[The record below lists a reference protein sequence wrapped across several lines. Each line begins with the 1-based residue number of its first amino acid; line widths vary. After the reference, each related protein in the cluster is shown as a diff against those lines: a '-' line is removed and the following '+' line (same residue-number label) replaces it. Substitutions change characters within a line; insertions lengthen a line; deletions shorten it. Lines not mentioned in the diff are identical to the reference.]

1 MGQYISGR
9 KIKMTKHILVVLFTI
24 ISLYASAQQYPVQL
38 VSQLNNPTP
47 LNLSLF
53 YSDVNPKVILT
64 LTNRDLQGAPLKVRL
79 KIIINGPGLQLITSN
94 TAVLPPIILES
105 GISTTLSAADI
116 ASYFS
121 VTNLDFNGVVSKSE
135 YQSAGQLPEG
145 AYSYCFEVWDYYTD
159 KLLSSPY
166 CNYAYCTL
174 AEPPLLNEPLNK
186 STVLFSD
193 PANIQFNWTSRH
205 SNNPDLMSAGF
216 NYLVTLKEL
225 IDTVASPEVAF
236 NYGRIIYTQS
246 VASNNLQYN
255 VALPAYVHLLS
266 NRIYAWNVQVVPMD
280 AALVP
285 ALKNRGIS
293 EIYSFKYKK
302 DCTPPQYKSATPNG
316 RLVEIVWEQNSKV
329 RAYDLQYAES
339 TSSIWHHKTI
349 DDGSTQITLDDV
361 EIGKVY
367 KYNVG
372 TVCDNSIEYGIDAHF
387 VIPPQPLATK
397 SGNVSWGVKAPKNYT
412 PTGNLVDTVLNGNFL
427 TAISNSYERET
438 VAIDKHPLNNVKVG
452 LYKGEELLNN
462 IYTDEHGDYSLDIDT
477 AAILN
482 DKVSNYTLKIEVL
495 GKVDNFKKSTV
506 TYQLNNKNTGGAI
519 LSAIEDVTMMYVS
532 NIVYEPK
539 VYPASR
545 QAIAK
550 GTSGTK
556 VYVYLPKTV
565 WLDAYSNLNIDQQVK
580 QITYEG
586 NEYIKIG
593 EIDDQH
599 RYLTI
604 LGATTLHN
612 VLTNIV
618 IKNTNAFTKYVK
630 PILGSYWY
638 NSILETGFVQNSNE
652 GKLYQAPLLFDP
664 TVTFYGKVWR
674 DPNKTETLPLGKVDF
689 KDISY
694 NTLGSTNADNNG
706 NYALTVISS
715 MIDPFAFLYTSRMDG
730 SVKIS
735 SNSINFEFPDTSINN
750 NMINYDMVL
759 PPLSGKKHIYYGKF
773 LDPNGVE
780 IPVGAQLYFN
790 NKLIATLT
798 RSGNYILNIEDG
810 YKLEDSLTIKIP
822 SYKNQPFF
830 EKMENLSITNW
841 VDTYRT
847 RLNISS
853 TVAPITINSATEQI
867 VAVTQADITLQ
878 YGNQIVIAPEMNNIP
893 VNVKLKLKNVSTGIE
908 KILTNSN
915 VKKVFVLNVPAG
927 AYDFQVLADSASPNF
942 LPFSSSFTVG
952 GEGQTIVL
960 KLQPATT
967 ITGKITD
974 KTSRQKIDSV
984 SINII
989 GMEYRVLTDTFGNY
1003 ILKIPSREAK
1013 IHIRK
1018 DKYSAI
1024 DSVLRL
1030 NQNSQYLTLNIA
1042 LPRFVYKAIT
1052 KLSGFEVIVD
1062 SQYSATYDSNY
1073 VVTGNLKLKSNGYF
1087 TNDNATQTL
1096 KFINKKV
1103 VVNENGY
1110 AFPIDDSVRFE
1121 EISVKAKAFGFAPVE
1136 ILNPVLKQYTG
1147 LDRDKRRF
1155 SEGVI
1160 SGNVVFK
1167 LSTIKTTAP
1176 NFPLNLNDANLNYSA
1191 TSRGGTLINYV
1202 SPGVDTL
1209 SAFPLNKK
1217 FYVHLLDTNATVNTT
1232 YIVKE
1237 LFNQFD
1243 ISLQKDSCVLSPN
1256 GMSLAGYLKLPS
1268 FVFQSNNRPS
1278 GLKIYFKN
1286 TAIFNK
1292 QFVFK
1297 NWLSETISNSESVV
1311 QLNRLYAKLETVEL
1325 KDIGTSNP
1333 ILSFNGQAAFYKE
1346 DFNITLRPWKIKE
1359 FQVKS
1364 STAGLIAS
1372 LKVTPPV
1379 KKMYLNGLEFYP
1391 KDNTDVLFGFKRE
1404 DSSFSLNI
1412 AGSVNFSSPMT
1423 GNNATFLSKVLPI
1436 NIETFQYNSSN
1447 GSMLM
1452 AAVPNT
1458 KLDFSVVKVSLDKL
1472 VVNVGAQVTIGD
1484 IINLV
1489 DDTVAAHKNYNSIMN
1504 ESPSSKWAVGL
1515 KGSLEFPNIKGMNA
1529 SANASLAFG
1538 VFDDKFQFTVSE
1550 VGLGIENPSFSLNAR
1565 LGLKL
1570 YGDTIGFK
1578 GAARLDL
1585 LDNTFA
1591 ASLAYYKIK
1600 NKDIYLAAGFT
1611 APLIPAP
1618 VTYPIQ
1624 WYALGGG
1631 FSYSTKEPMYYV
1643 GVNGQF
1649 GLIGTTKEMGYVDSA
1664 YLGIL
1669 FNFSGNCIGFP
1680 TIKGGGNLNL
1690 KGKKWGYVTSEIDY
1704 CNASLLANV
1713 HLEVPEILPNVKA
1726 SVDGILYG
1734 VAPIPP
1740 PSKIVGSLLNAAT
1753 GVAASVSQGVSNVS
1767 SSVTSGANGVAAS
1780 VSQGASNVSSS
1791 VTSGANGVANT
1802 FVEGLD
1808 NGMLFLKVNA
1818 SVNIGSAVKA
1828 NFLLAV
1834 GVNYNN
1840 NKSTIPALV
1849 KSSFIGINDLVKDDV
1864 KGGTKNGFNG
1874 MLLEA
1879 DVTLADQSGSYNL
1892 GPFGASYRL
1901 YASANTKF
1909 WYNYNSNSLGMRIA
1923 LAGGA
1928 AGSISAE
1935 HVASLSG
1942 SADINAML
1950 EGGYNGSKWYYKG
1963 RFNTSLQ
1970 IYNSN
1975 DVSCNNI
1982 KLSWAESCTNVS
1994 YPCGPYWFGVHWCD
2008 GRICVPYI
2016 NGVAFKGCL
2025 SLNVNTSWI
2034 EGEKPSFSVSN

>member
-1 MGQYISGR
+1 MGQYISDR
-9 KIKMTKHILVVLFTI
+9 KIKMTKHLLVFLFTI

-47 LNLSLF
+47 LNLSLL

-94 TAVLPPIILES
+94 NAVLPPIVLES

-121 VTNLDFNGVVSKSE
+121 ITNLDFNGVINKSE
-135 YQSAGQLPEG
+135 YQSTGQLPEG

-159 KLLSSPY
+159 KLLSLPY

-174 AEPPLLNEPLNK
+174 SDPPLLNEPFNK

-216 NYLVTLKEL
+216 NYLVSLKEL
-225 IDTVASPEVAF
+225 IDTIASPEVAF

-246 VASNNLQYN
+246 VASTNLQYN
-255 VALPAYVHLLS
+255 VALPAYVHLQS
-266 NRIYAWNVQVVPMD
+266 NRTYAWNVQVVPVD

-316 RLVEIVWEQNSKV
+316 RLIEIAWEQNSKV
-329 RAYDLQYAES
+329 KAYDLQYAES
-339 TSSIWHHKTI
+339 SSSIWHHKSI
-349 DDGSTQITLDDV
+349 DDGSTQITLDDI
-361 EIGKVY
+361 ELGKVY

-372 TVCDNSIEYGIDAHF
+372 TVCDNTIEYGSDDHF
-387 VIPPQPLATK
+387 VIAPQPLATK
-397 SGNVSWGVKAPKNYT
+397 SGNVSWGIKAPKNYT
-412 PTGNLVDTVLNGNFL
+412 PTGHLVDTVLTGNFVR
-427 TAISNSYERET
+427 TISSAYERDDIAD
-438 VAIDKHPLNNVKVG
+438 VKHPLNNVKVG
-452 LYKGEELLNN
+452 LYKGEELVNS
-462 IYTDEHGDYSLDIDT
+462 IYTDEIGNYSLEIDT
-477 AAILN
+477 ASILN
-482 DKVSNYTLKIEVL
+482 DKISNYSLKIDVL
-495 GKVDNFKKSTV
+495 GKVDNFKNSSV
-506 TYQLNNKNTGGAI
+506 SYQLNNKNTGQDI
-519 LSAIEDVTMMYVS
+519 LNAIEDVTMMYVS
-532 NIVYEPK
+532 TIVYEPK
-539 VYPASR
+539 VRPASR
-545 QAIAK
+545 QGIKNGIA
-550 GTSGTK
+550 GST
-556 VYVYLPKTV
+556 VHVYLPKTV
-565 WLDAYSNLNIDQQVK
+565 WLDAYSNLNSDQKIK

-599 RYLTI
+599 RYLNI
-604 LGATTLHN
+604 VGSTTLHN

-618 IKNTNAFTKYVK
+618 VRNQDEYVKYVK

-638 NSILETGFVQNSNE
+638 NSILETGFVQSSNE
-652 GKLYQAPLLFDP
+652 GKLYQAPLFFDP
-664 TVTFYGKVWR
+664 TVTFHGKVWR
-674 DPNKTETLPLGKVDF
+674 DPNKTETLPLGKVEF
-689 KDISY
+689 KNISY
-694 NTLGSTNADNNG
+694 NTLGSSNADNNG

-730 SVKIS
+730 SVKKS
-735 SNSINFEFPDTSINN
+735 SNSISFEFPDTSINN

-780 IPVGAQLYFN
+780 IPVGAQLFFN
-790 NKLIATLT
+790 NKLITTLG
-798 RSGNYILNIEDG
+798 RSGNYILKIEDG
-810 YKLEDSLTIKIP
+810 YKLEDSLTIKVP
-822 SYKNQPFF
+822 SYKNDPFF
-830 EKMENLSITNW
+830 ERIENLSIANW

-853 TVAPITINSATEQI
+853 TFDPITIDNATEQL
-867 VAVTQADITLQ
+867 VAVTQANITLQ

-908 KILTNSN
+908 KILTNKN
-915 VKKVFVLNVPAG
+915 QKKVFVINDAAG

-942 LPFSSSFTVG
+942 LPFSSSFTIG

-974 KTSRQKIDSV
+974 KITNQKIDSV
-984 SINII
+984 SLNII
-989 GMEYRVLTDTFGNY
+989 GMEYRVLTDTLGNY
-1003 ILKIPSREAK
+1003 MLKIPSREAK

-1018 DKYSAI
+1018 DNYSTI

-1042 LPRFVYKAIT
+1042 LPRFVNKTIT
-1052 KLSGFEVIVD
+1052 KLSGFDVSIE
-1062 SQYSATYDSNY
+1062 SQISPTYDSNY
-1073 VVTGNLKLKSNGYF
+1073 IVTGTLKINSNGYF
-1087 TNDNATQTL
+1087 TNDNTIQTL

-1103 VVNENGY
+1103 IVNESGY

-1136 ILNPVLKQYTG
+1136 INNPILKQYTG
-1147 LDRDKRRF
+1147 LGSDKRRF

-1167 LSTIKTTAP
+1167 LSTIKTMAP
-1176 NFPLNLNDANLNYSA
+1176 NFPLKLNDANLNYSA
-1191 TSRGGTLINYV
+1191 TSIGGTSINYV

-1209 SAFPLNKK
+1209 RAFPLNKK
-1217 FYVHLLDTNATVNTT
+1217 FYVHLLDTNAATNST

-1237 LFNQFD
+1237 LFNEFD

-1268 FVFQSNNRPS
+1268 FIFQSNNRPS
-1278 GLKIYFKN
+1278 ELKIYFKN
-1286 TAIFNK
+1286 TASFNR
-1292 QFVFK
+1292 QFVFN
-1297 NWLSETISNSESVV
+1297 NWLSEAISNSESVV
-1311 QLNRLYAKLETVEL
+1311 QLNRLYAKLETVAL
-1325 KDIGTSNP
+1325 KDIGTNNP

-1346 DFNITLRPWKIKE
+1346 DFNIALRPWKIKE

-1391 KDNTDVLFGFKRE
+1391 KDNTDVLFGFKKV
-1404 DSSFSLNI
+1404 DASFSLNI
-1412 AGSVNFSSPMT
+1412 AGAVNCASSLT
-1423 GNNATFLSKVLPI
+1423 GDNSTFLSKVLPI

-1452 AAVPNT
+1452 AAAPNT

-1472 VVNVGAQVTIGD
+1472 VVNVGSQVTISD
-1484 IINLV
+1484 IIDLV
-1489 DDTVAAHKNYNSIMN
+1489 DDTIAAHTNYNSIMN
-1504 ESPSSKWAVGL
+1504 ESPNSKWAVGL
-1515 KGSLEFPNIKGMNA
+1515 KGSLEFPNIKGFKA
-1529 SANASLAFG
+1529 SADASLAFG

-1611 APLIPAP
+1611 APLVPAP
-1618 VTYPIQ
+1618 ITYPLQ

-1631 FSYSTKEPMYYV
+1631 FSYSSKEPMYYV

-1649 GLIGTTKEMGYVDSA
+1649 GLMGTTKDMGYIDSA
-1664 YLGIL
+1664 YMGIL

-1680 TIKGGGNLNL
+1680 TIKGGGNLSL
-1690 KGKKWGYVTSEIDY
+1690 KGKKWGYVTTEIDY

-1713 HLEVPEILPNVKA
+1713 HVEVPEILPNVKA

-1740 PSKIVGSLLNAAT
+1740 PSKIVSSLSNAVS
-1753 GVAASVSQGVSNVS
+1753 GVASSISQSANNAVSTVANG
-1767 SSVTSGANGVAAS
+1767 TSGVASS
-1780 VSQGASNVSSS
+1780 VSQGANS
-1791 VTSGANGVANT
+1791 VGNSITNEASGVANT

-1808 NGMLFLKVNA
+1808 NGMLYLKVNA
-1818 SVNIGSAVKA
+1818 GVNIGTAVKA
-1828 NFLLAV
+1828 NFLMAV
-1834 GVNYNN
+1834 GINYNN
-1840 NKSTIPALV
+1840 NKSIIPALV
-1849 KSSFIGINDLVKDDV
+1849 KSSFAEISDLVKSDI

-1879 DVTLADQSGSYNL
+1879 NVTLADQSGSYNL

-1901 YASANTKF
+1901 YANANTKF

-1950 EGGYNGSKWYYKG
+1950 EGGYNGSKWYYNG

-1982 KLSWAESCTNVS
+1982 KLSWAESCSNFS
-1994 YPCGPYWFGVHWCD
+1994 YPCGAYWFGVDWCD

-2025 SLNVNTSWI
+2025 NLNVNTSWI
-2034 EGEKPSFSVSN
+2034 EGGKPSFSVSY